1 MLEVK
6 LPVLIFQIVTFLIF
20 VGAIYYLLHKPVK
33 RIMEARAQKIKDEI
47 AAAEAGRLEAEKLRA
62 DYEARLREIEAKAHE
77 ALLKA
82 VHDGDAARV
91 KMLEETQKEAH
102 RMIEE
107 ATSQLT
113 ADREKALR
121 EMRGEIADLAV
132 LVAERAARKI
142 VDAETHQRLVKE
154 FTQEV
159 GKL

>member
-6 LPVLIFQIVTFLIF
+6 LPVLLFQIITFLVF
-20 VGAIYYLLHKPVK
+20 VGALYYLLHKPVQ
-33 RIMEARAQKIKDEI
+33 RLLAARAQKIRDEI

-62 DYEARLREIEAKAHE
+62 DYEARLREIETRAHE
-77 ALLKA
+77 ALNKA
-82 VHDGDAARV
+82 IHDGDAARA
-91 KMLEETQKEAH
+91 KMLEEAQKETR

-107 ATSQLT
+107 ANAQLK

-121 EMRGEIADLAV
+121 EMRHDIADLAV

-142 VDAETHQRLVKE
+142 VDAETHQRLVQE

-159 GKL
+159 EKL

>member
-6 LPVLIFQIVTFLIF
+6 LPVLIFQIITFLVF
-20 VGAIYYLLHKPVK
+20 VGALYYLLHKPVQ
-33 RIMEARAQKIKDEI
+33 RLLEARAQKIKDEI

-62 DYEARLREIEAKAHE
+62 DYEARLREIETKAHE
-77 ALLKA
+77 ALHKA
-82 VHDGDAARV
+82 LHDGDAARA
-91 KMLEETQKEAH
+91 KMLEDAQKETR

-107 ATSQLT
+107 ANAQVK
-113 ADREKALR
+113 ADREKAMR
-121 EMRGEIADLAV
+121 EMRHDIADLAV

-142 VDAETHQRLVKE
+142 VDAETHQRLVQE

>member
-1 MLEVK
+1 
-6 LPVLIFQIVTFLIF
+6 
-20 VGAIYYLLHKPVK
+20 
-33 RIMEARAQKIKDEI
+33 
-47 AAAEAGRLEAEKLRA
+47 
-62 DYEARLREIEAKAHE
+62 
-77 ALLKA
+77 
-82 VHDGDAARV
+82 
-91 KMLEETQKEAH
+91 MLEETQKEAH

-107 ATSQLT
+107 ATAQLS